1 MRAKKNDLMFLI
13 AIGVIV
19 ILVLIYAPIEKSMF
33 AVFLEQFS
41 KVDWNEV
48 KERNIVKNSIPII
61 FLEEKD
67 GGCIVNAENFDLIIS
82 HEFFERSADLE
93 RELSYD
99 SDNETLLFSC
109 DLLEG
114 EKSRLHV
121 WYALK
126 ESEKHATK
134 YEYFITPW
142 NVTEPTIPGS

>member
-13 AIGVIV
+13 AIGIVI
-19 ILVLIYAPIEKSMF
+19 ILVLIYMPIEKSMF
-33 AVFLEQFS
+33 GVFLEQFS

-61 FLEEKD
+61 FSEEK
-67 GGCIVNAENFDLIIS
+67 GSSCIVNADNFDLIIS
-82 HEFFERSADLE
+82 HEYFERSADLE

-99 SDNETLLFSC
+99 SESETLLVSC
-109 DLLEG
+109 DLLDG

-142 NVTEPTIPGS
+142 NVTEPIISG

>member
-1 MRAKKNDLMFLI
+1 MRAKKNDLIFLI

-33 AVFLEQFS
+33 GVFLEQFS
-41 KVDWNEV
+41 KVNWNEV

-61 FLEEKD
+61 FLEEK
-67 GGCIVNAENFDLIIS
+67 GSSCIVNAENFDLIIS
-82 HEFFERSADLE
+82 HEYFERSADLE
-93 RELSYD
+93 RELNYD
-99 SDNETLLFSC
+99 SESDTLLVSC
-109 DLLEG
+109 DLLDG

-126 ESEKHATK
+126 ESEKHPTK

-142 NVTEPTIPGS
+142 NVTEPIIPG

>member
-1 MRAKKNDLMFLI
+1 MHAKKNDLMFLI
-13 AIGVIV
+13 AIGIVI
-19 ILVLIYAPIEKSMF
+19 ILVLIYMPIEKSMF
-33 AVFLEQFS
+33 GVFLEQFS

-61 FLEEKD
+61 FLEEK
-67 GGCIVNAENFDLIIS
+67 GSSCIVNADNFDLIIS
-82 HEFFERSADLE
+82 HEYFERSADLE
-93 RELSYD
+93 RELNYD
-99 SDNETLLFSC
+99 SESETLLVSC
-109 DLLEG
+109 DLLDG

-142 NVTEPTIPGS
+142 NVTEPIIPG

>member
-13 AIGVIV
+13 AIGIVI
-19 ILVLIYAPIEKSMF
+19 ILVLIYIPIEKSMF
-33 AVFLEQFS
+33 FVFLEQFS

-61 FLEEKD
+61 FLEEK
-67 GGCIVNAENFDLIIS
+67 GSSCIVNADNFDLIIS
-82 HEFFERSADLE
+82 HEYFERSADLE
-93 RELSYD
+93 RELNYD
-99 SDNETLLFSC
+99 GENETLLVSC
-109 DLLEG
+109 DLLDG

-126 ESEKHATK
+126 ESEKHPTK

-142 NVTEPTIPGS
+142 NVTEPIIPG

>member
-1 MRAKKNDLMFLI
+1 MRSKKNDLMFLI
-13 AIGVIV
+13 AIGIVI
-19 ILVLIYAPIEKSMF
+19 ILVLIYMPIEKSMF
-33 AVFLEQFS
+33 GVFLEQFS

-61 FLEEKD
+61 FLEEK
-67 GGCIVNAENFDLIIS
+67 GSSCIVNADNFDLIIS
-82 HEFFERSADLE
+82 HEYFERSADLE
-93 RELSYD
+93 RELNYD
-99 SDNETLLFSC
+99 SESETLLVSC
-109 DLLEG
+109 DLLDG

-142 NVTEPTIPGS
+142 NVTEPIIPE

>member
-1 MRAKKNDLMFLI
+1 MRAKKNDLIFLI
-13 AIGVIV
+13 AIGIVV
-19 ILVLIYAPIEKSMF
+19 ILVLMFTPIEKSMF
-33 AVFLEQFS
+33 GVFLEQFS

-61 FLEEKD
+61 MLEEK
-67 GGCIVNAENFDLIIS
+67 GSNCIVNADNFDIIIS
-82 HEFFERSADLE
+82 HEYFERSADLE

-99 SDNETLLFSC
+99 SENETLLVSC
-109 DLLEG
+109 DLLDG

-121 WYALK
+121 WYALI

-142 NVTEPTIPGS
+142 NVTEPTIPG

>member
-13 AIGVIV
+13 AIGIVV
-19 ILVLIYAPIEKSMF
+19 ILVLIFAPIEKSMLV
-33 AVFLEQFS
+33 VFLEQFS

-48 KERNIVKNSIPII
+48 NERNIVKNSIPII
-61 FLEEKD
+61 MLEEK
-67 GGCIVNAENFDLIIS
+67 GSSCIVNADNFDLIIS
-82 HEFFERSADLE
+82 HQYFERSADLE

-99 SDNETLLFSC
+99 SENETLLVSC
-109 DLLEG
+109 DLVDE

-121 WYALK
+121 WYALI

-142 NVTEPTIPGS
+142 NVTEPIIPG

>member
-1 MRAKKNDLMFLI
+1 MRAKKNDLIFLI
-13 AIGVIV
+13 AIGIVI
-19 ILVLIYAPIEKSMF
+19 ILVLIYMPIEKSMF
-33 AVFLEQFS
+33 GVFLEQFS

-61 FLEEKD
+61 FLEEK
-67 GGCIVNAENFDLIIS
+67 GSSCIVNADNFDLIIS
-82 HEFFERSADLE
+82 HEYFERSTDLE
-93 RELSYD
+93 RELNYD
-99 SDNETLLFSC
+99 SENEALLVSC
-109 DLLEG
+109 DLLDG

-142 NVTEPTIPGS
+142 NVTEPIIPG

>member
-1 MRAKKNDLMFLI
+1 MRSKKNDLMFLI
-13 AIGVIV
+13 AIGIVV
-19 ILVLIYAPIEKSMF
+19 ILVLIFAPIEKSMF
-33 AVFLEQFS
+33 FVFLEQFS

-61 FLEEKD
+61 FLEEK
-67 GGCIVNAENFDLIIS
+67 GSSCIVNADNFDLIIS
-82 HEFFERSADLE
+82 HEYFERSADLE
-93 RELSYD
+93 RELNYD
-99 SDNETLLFSC
+99 SESATLLVSC
-109 DLLEG
+109 DLLDG

-142 NVTEPTIPGS
+142 NVTEPIIPE

>member
-33 AVFLEQFS
+33 GVFLEQFS
-41 KVDWNEV
+41 KVNWNEV

-67 GGCIVNAENFDLIIS
+67 SSCIVNAENFDLIIS
-82 HEFFERSADLE
+82 HEYFERSADLE
-93 RELSYD
+93 RELNYD
-99 SDNETLLFSC
+99 GENETLLVSC
-109 DLLEG
+109 DLLDG

-126 ESEKHATK
+126 ESEKHPTK

-142 NVTEPTIPGS
+142 NVTEPIIPG

>member
-1 MRAKKNDLMFLI
+1 MRSKKNDLMFLI
-13 AIGVIV
+13 AIGIVV
-19 ILVLIYAPIEKSMF
+19 ILVLIFAPIEKSMLG
-33 AVFLEQFS
+33 VFLEQFS

-48 KERNIVKNSIPII
+48 KERNIVKNSIPIML
-61 FLEEKD
+61 LEEKD
-67 GGCIVNAENFDLIIS
+67 SRCIVNADDFDLIIS

-93 RELSYD
+93 RELNYD

-109 DLLEG
+109 DLLDG

-142 NVTEPTIPGS
+142 NVTEPVMSG